1 MDLLTLKMFLCR
13 KDVKIFII
21 FTATGKILQELSRR
35 YIEKNPE
42 FFNDSPEPTST
53 EQPPRGGGVDKV
65 IAGKVIVKAIL
76 KFLAEHGLTA
86 GAVSASGV
94 VLSKIPLTAISTYIN
109 HALPQNLAHLEK
121 KKYSIIVDGKEIL
134 LDQCDPD
141 LIYLFKVL
149 EDDKIPFKEKQ
160 KIANSVLRE
169 YLNLN
174 TVAGRRNFVICI
186 VCVLSLLAVSNM
198 SAYYIMM
205 QNLIKALK
213 SGKISKAMAR
223 VIIRRLR
230 KKGIIIDPG
239 LISAAS
245 E

>member
-13 KDVKIFII
+13 KDVRIFIVC
-21 FTATGKILQELSRR
+21 AVTGKILQELSRR
-35 YIEKNPE
+35 YIEKHPE
-42 FFNDSPEPTST
+42 FFNDLPEPTST
-53 EQPPRGGGVDKV
+53 EQPPRGGAVDKV
-65 IAGKVIVKAIL
+65 VAGKVIAKAIL
-76 KFLAEHGLTA
+76 KFLADHGLTA
-86 GAVSASGV
+86 GVVSGSGV
-94 VLSKIPLTAISTYIN
+94 VISQIPLTAISTYIN

-134 LDQCDPD
+134 LDQCDQN
-141 LIYLFKVL
+141 LRYLFQVL
-149 EDDKIPFKEKQ
+149 EDDKIPFIEKQ
-160 KIANSVLRE
+160 KAANLALSK
-169 YLNLN
+169 YLKLN

-198 SAYYIMM
+198 SAYHIMM
-205 QNLIKALK
+205 QNLIKALQ

-245 E
+245 